1 MDVTC
6 PGHGRYVTFYNE
18 RNATDVYPLTY
29 SKFAYIQLCEL
40 EVLGTSYLNCQFKI
54 YSSGQHIIVY
64 DINILLVKT
73 LIKYDGDEQSK
84 WNFCKMKKTAYQDDS
99 VTAADV

>member
-6 PGHGRYVTFYNE
+6 PAHGRYVTFYNE

-40 EVLGTSYLNCQFKI
+40 EVLGT
-54 YSSGQHIIVY
+54 
-64 DINILLVKT
+64 
-73 LIKYDGDEQSK
+73 
-84 WNFCKMKKTAYQDDS
+84 
-99 VTAADV
+99 